1 VAAPLTRSRVAAA
14 AAVAASGVLAAPTA
28 ALAHGTMK
36 VGDFYGGLS
45 QPIFHPESLLP
56 LLAML
61 LWCVQGPSEI
71 ARPRVPLVF
80 ALATAAGSAL
90 ATAGVDLPPAIWV
103 ARAGALVLGLLVAA
117 RVPSDDR
124 FAAPIAILIG
134 VAAGHAS
141 TWPDRADLARPWLYA
156 GGLAMAVVIAW
167 GYLGSLALRFR
178 AFWAQVALRILGSW
192 IATITLLV
200 SALAL
205 AAPR

>member
-1 VAAPLTRSRVAAA
+1 MAAPLTRKRVAAV
-14 AAVAASGVLAAPTA
+14 AVGAVLAVPSA

-61 LWCVQGPSEI
+61 LWCVQGPSEL

-80 ALATAAGSAL
+80 AAATAAGSAL
-90 ATAGVDLPPAIWV
+90 AIAGIGLPPAVWV
-103 ARAGALVLGLLVAA
+103 ARAGALGVGLLVAA
-117 RVPSDDR
+117 RIPNDER
-124 FAAPIAILIG
+124 LAAPLAILVG
-134 VAAGHAS
+134 VATGHAA
-141 TWPDRADLARPWLYA
+141 TWPDRADLARPALYA
-156 GGLAMAVVIAW
+156 AGLATAVVIAW

-205 AAPR
+205 ASPR

>member
-1 VAAPLTRSRVAAA
+1 
-14 AAVAASGVLAAPTA
+14 VLAAPSA

-61 LWCVQGPSEI
+61 LWCVQGSAEL

-80 ALATAAGSAL
+80 ALATAAGSAI
-90 ATAGVDLPPAIWV
+90 ATAGVDLAPAVWI
-103 ARAGALVLGLLVAA
+103 ARAGALGVGLLVAA
-117 RVPSDDR
+117 RVPSDER
-124 FAAPIAILIG
+124 LAAPLAILIG
-134 VAAGHAS
+134 VATGHVA

-156 GGLAMAVVIAW
+156 GGLAAAVVIAW

-192 IATITLLV
+192 IATIALLV

-205 AAPR
+205 ASSR

>member
-1 VAAPLTRSRVAAA
+1 MAAPLTRSRVAAA
-14 AAVAASGVLAAPTA
+14 AAIALAAPCT

-61 LWCVQGPSEI
+61 LWCVQDSEV

-80 ALATAAGSAL
+80 ALATAAGSVI
-90 ATAGVDLPPAIWV
+90 ATAGVDLPAAVWV
-103 ARAGALVLGLLVAA
+103 ARAGALGVGLLVAA
-117 RVPSDDR
+117 RVPSDER
-124 FAAPIAILIG
+124 IAAPIAILIG
-134 VAAGHAS
+134 VAAGHQS

-156 GGLAMAVVIAW
+156 GGLGAAVVVAW

-178 AFWAQVALRILGSW
+178 AFWAQVALRIVGSW
-192 IATITLLV
+192 IATIALLV

-205 AAPR
+205 ATR